1 MNYDIYKYELVGIY
15 IIYIYIY
22 IYACIYAY
30 ITCMSKY
37 FLHPRKLSSESFG
50 EAVIYSIA

>member
-22 IYACIYAY
+22 ACIYAY
-30 ITCMSKY
+30 ITGMSKY

>member
-15 IIYIYIY
+15 IIYIY

>member
-15 IIYIYIY
+15 I

-37 FLHPRKLSSESFG
+37 FLHPTKLSSESFG